1 MVPLQRLPTEEDHR
15 EEREDRNRHH
25 LLDYL
30 ELHQAEGTAVADVAV
45 AIGRDLEGVLEESQA
60 PAQQDHQ
67 IEWCVVGDDPHLLQ
81 LDVPVPR
88 EGHKDVGGHQ

>member
-1 MVPLQRLPTEEDHR
+1 MRAV
-15 EEREDRNRHH
+15 
-25 LLDYL
+25 
-30 ELHQAEGTAVADVAV
+30 AVADIAV
-45 AIGRDLEGVLEESQA
+45 AIGRDLKGVLKECQA

-67 IEWCVVGDDPHLLQ
+67 IERRVVGDDPHLLQ